1 VSLTFLTP
9 AAALLALGVVI
20 PLVVFVFRRRHAR
33 RVRGR
38 LGLGE
43 PARRRLA
50 VGLGSLVAAGVLV
63 GLAAA
68 QPVLER
74 DTTHRVR
81 TDAEVFVVLD
91 ITRSML
97 AQESVSAP
105 MRIDR
110 AKEAASVY
118 RASLPSVRI
127 GLASLTDRVLPHLF
141 PSFREDVYE
150 ATLERA
156 MDVERPPPRTGFRT
170 NVSSLDSLG
179 AVRNQR
185 FFTPSVKKRLLV
197 VVTDGEV
204 LSVSNTRL
212 AAIMRRQPEIG
223 TIFVHVWGGDESV
236 FNRGAREP
244 QYKPN
249 RDARPLL
256 ERLADATGGAVVSE
270 DQVAQAVRLTQGFL
284 GDGPTAVEGERGK
297 RLPLAPYLT
306 MLAFVPLGLA
316 LWRRDR

>member
-9 AAALLALGVVI
+9 AAALLALGVVV
-20 PLVVFVFRRRHAR
+20 PLAVFVLRRRHAR

-43 PARRRLA
+43 PARRRLVVA
-50 VGLGSLVAAGVLV
+50 LSSLLAAAVLV

-110 AKEAASVY
+110 AKEAASIY

-150 ATLERA
+150 ATLARA
-156 MDVERPPPRTGFRT
+156 MDIERPPPRTGFRT
-170 NVSSLDSLG
+170 NVTALDSLG

-185 FFTPSVKKRLLV
+185 FYSPSAKKRLLV
-197 VVTDGEV
+197 VVTDGESV
-204 LSVSNTRL
+204 GVSNIRL

-236 FNRGAREP
+236 FTRGAREP

-249 RDARPLL
+249 RDSRQIL
-256 ERLADATGGAVVSE
+256 ERLADATGGTVVSE
-270 DQVAQAVRLTQGFL
+270 DEVSQAVRVTQGFL
-284 GDGPTAVEGERGK
+284 GEGPTAIEGERGE
-297 RLPLAPYLT
+297 RYALAPFLT
-306 MLAFVPLGLA
+306 LIAFFPLGLA

>member
-1 VSLTFLTP
+1 MSLTFLTP
-9 AAALLALGVVI
+9 AAALLALGVVV
-20 PLVVFVFRRRHAR
+20 PLAVFVFRRRHAR

-43 PARRRLA
+43 PARRRLVVA
-50 VGLGSLVAAGVLV
+50 LGALLAAAVLV

-74 DTTHRVR
+74 DTTLHVR

-97 AQESVSAP
+97 AQESASAP

-110 AKEAASVY
+110 AKEVASVY

-156 MDVERPPPRTGFRT
+156 VDIERPPPRTGFRT
-170 NVSSLDSLG
+170 NVTALDSLG

-185 FFTPSVKKRLLV
+185 FFSPSTKKRLLV
-197 VVTDGEV
+197 VVTDGESV
-204 LSVSNTRL
+204 GVSNIRL

-249 RDARPLL
+249 RDSRQIL
-256 ERLADATGGAVVSE
+256 ERLADATGGGVVSE
-270 DQVAQAVRLTQGFL
+270 DQVPEAVRLTQAFL

>member
-1 VSLTFLTP
+1 MSLTFLTP
-9 AAALLALGVVI
+9 VAALLALGVLV
-20 PLVVFVFRRRHAR
+20 PLAVLVLGRRHAR

-43 PARRRLA
+43 PGRRRIA
-50 VGLGSLVAAGVLV
+50 VALGSLLAAAALV

-68 QPVLER
+68 QPIVER
-74 DTTHRVR
+74 ETELRVR
-81 TDAEVFVVLD
+81 TDAEVFVVVD

-110 AKEAASVY
+110 AKEAASLY
-118 RASLPSVRI
+118 RASLPTVRV

-141 PSFREDVYE
+141 PSFRHDVYE

-156 MDVERPPPRTGFRT
+156 IEIERPPPRTGFRT
-170 NVSSLDSLG
+170 NVTALDSLG
-179 AVRNQR
+179 AVRGLR
-185 FFTPSVKKRLLV
+185 FFSPPTKKRLLV
-197 VVTDGEV
+197 VVTDGE
-204 LSVSNTRL
+204 SAGVSNIRL
-212 AAIMRRQPEIG
+212 AAIMRRRPEIG

-249 RDARPLL
+249 RDSRQLL
-256 ERLADATGGAVVSE
+256 ERLADATGGSVVSE
-270 DQVAQAVRLTQGFL
+270 DQVSEAVRLTHAFL
-284 GDGPTAVEGERGK
+284 GDGPTVVEGERGK
-297 RLPLAPYLT
+297 RLALAPYLT
-306 MLAFVPLGLA
+306 LLAFVPLGLA

>member
-9 AAALLALGVVI
+9 AAALLAFGVVV
-20 PLVVFVFRRRHAR
+20 PLAVYVLRRRYAR

-43 PARRRLA
+43 PARRRL
-50 VGLGSLVAAGVLV
+50 VIGLGSLVAAAVLV

-74 DTTHRVR
+74 DTTLRVR

-97 AQESVSAP
+97 AQESPSAP

-110 AKEAASVY
+110 AKEAASIY
-118 RASLPSVRI
+118 RASLPNVRI

-150 ATLERA
+150 ATLERSI
-156 MDVERPPPRTGFRT
+156 DIERPPPRTGFRT
-170 NVSSLDSLG
+170 NVTALDSLG
-179 AVRNQR
+179 AVRTLR
-185 FFTPSVKKRLLV
+185 FFTPSAKKRLLV
-197 VVTDGEV
+197 VVTDGESV
-204 LSVSNTRL
+204 GVSNIRL

-236 FNRGAREP
+236 FNRGAKEP

-249 RDARPLL
+249 RDARQIL
-256 ERLADATGGAVVSE
+256 ERLADATGGTVVSE
-270 DQVAQAVRLTQGFL
+270 GEVSRAVSVTEGFL
-284 GDGPTAVEGERGK
+284 GDGPTAVEGERGE
-297 RLPLAPYLT
+297 RHALAPYLT
-306 MLAFVPLGLA
+306 LLAFLPLSLA

>member
-1 VSLTFLTP
+1 MSLTFLTP
-9 AAALLALGVVI
+9 AAALLALGVVV
-20 PLVVFVFRRRHAR
+20 PLAVYVLRRRHAR

-38 LGLGE
+38 IGLGE
-43 PARRRLA
+43 PGRRRLVVA
-50 VGLGSLVAAGVLV
+50 VGSLFAAAALV

-74 DTTHRVR
+74 DTTLHVR

-127 GLASLTDRVLPHLF
+127 GLASMTDRVLPHLF

-156 MDVERPPPRTGFRT
+156 LDIERPPPRTGFRT
-170 NVSSLDSLG
+170 NVSSLDALG
-179 AVRNQR
+179 AVRAQR
-185 FFTPSVKKRLLV
+185 FFSPQAKKRLLV

-204 LSVSNTRL
+204 LSVSNIRL

-236 FNRGAREP
+236 FSRGAREP

-249 RDARPLL
+249 PDARQIL

-270 DQVAQAVRLTQGFL
+270 GDVAQAVRVTRGLL
-284 GDGPTAVEGERGK
+284 GEGPTAVEGERGK
-297 RLPLAPYLT
+297 RLALAPYLT
-306 MLAFVPLGLA
+306 LLAFLPLGLA

>member
-1 VSLTFLTP
+1 MSLTFLTP
-9 AAALLALGVVI
+9 VAALLALGVLV
-20 PLVVFVFRRRHAR
+20 PLAVLVLARRHAR

-50 VGLGSLVAAGVLV
+50 VALGSLLGAAGLV

-74 DTTHRVR
+74 DTVLRVR
-81 TDAEVFVVLD
+81 TDAEVFVVVD
-91 ITRSML
+91 ISRSML
-97 AQESVSAP
+97 AQQSVSAP

-110 AKEAASVY
+110 AKDAASSF
-118 RASLPSVRI
+118 RASLPTMRI

-141 PSFREDVYE
+141 PSVRQDVYE

-156 MDVERPPPRTGFRT
+156 IDIERPPPRTGFRT
-170 NVSSLDSLG
+170 NVTALDGLA
-179 AVRNQR
+179 AVRSLR
-185 FFTPSVKKRLLV
+185 FFTPSSRKRLLV
-197 VVTDGEV
+197 VFTDGESV
-204 LSVSNTRL
+204 PVSNTRL
-212 AAIMRRQPEIG
+212 RAIMRRQPVIG

-244 QYKPN
+244 QYRPN
-249 RDARPLL
+249 RDSRALL
-256 ERLADATGGAVVSE
+256 ERLADATGGGVVTE
-270 DQVAQAVRLTQGFL
+270 DEIPQAVRLAQAFL
-284 GDGPTAVEGERGK
+284 GEGPTVVEGERGK
-297 RLPLAPYLT
+297 RLALAPYLT
-306 MLAFVPLGLA
+306 MLAFLPLGLA